1 MLIVPMPWWLYFTVA
16 PVLLTLRF
24 AVAALKLLARGVI
37 AVTRATHR
45 RWKLRQA

>member
-24 AVAALKLLARGVI
+24 AVAALNLNPPIRFGWCDSGRVSA
-37 AVTRATHR
+37 A
-45 RWKLRQA
+45 